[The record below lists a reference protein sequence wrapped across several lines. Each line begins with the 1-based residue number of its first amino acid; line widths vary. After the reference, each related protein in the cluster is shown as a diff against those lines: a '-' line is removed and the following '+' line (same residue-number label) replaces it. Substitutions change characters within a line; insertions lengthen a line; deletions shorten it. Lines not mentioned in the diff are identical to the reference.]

1 MSQAVR
7 APIAEMPRSKEKAK
21 VQPELPLPAP
31 VSSLAR
37 TGKIELLTLSVS
49 AVTYAAIRASAKKNG
64 RSMAE
69 EARAWLEER
78 ARAEG

>member
-1 MSQAVR
+1 
-7 APIAEMPRSKEKAK
+7 MPRAKDQAK
-21 VQPELPLPAP
+21 VQPELPLAKP

-49 AVTYAAIRASAKKNG
+49 SVTYAAIRAAAKKNG

-69 EARAWLEER
+69 EARAWLEDR
-78 ARAEG
+78 ARKES